1 MAIATI
7 GAGVNGS
14 TTTAVGAD
22 IVAFSSTRG
31 LYGGISLAGSLM
43 STQTEANQRYYG
55 QPMAARQ
62 VVVAMQASNR
72 GADPLRE
79 VLTRNGGAGPAPE
92 QPRQSAQPPSG
103 YAPAYPPQQ
112 QGGGYQQPA

>member
-1 MAIATI
+1 
-7 GAGVNGS
+7 
-14 TTTAVGAD
+14 
-22 IVAFSSTRG
+22 
-31 LYGGISLAGSLM
+31 
-43 STQTEANQRYYG
+43 
-55 QPMAARQ
+55 
-62 VVVAMQASNR
+62 MQASNR

-112 QGGGYQQPA
+112 QGGGYQQPAYQAPQGFPAGGGGDGGGRGPIQEQSLAPPR